1 MSGPLISPIVAC
13 IMTGSFFTYLNLARM
28 HSNDTQLMSKLF
40 ELEKDIKNINQ
51 ILPILRLI
59 LKDELLNFIKYLYTK
74 IFLY

>member
-40 ELEKDIKNINQ
+40 ELEKDIKNIKSD
-51 ILPILRLI
+51 IT
-59 LKDELLNFIKYLYTK
+59 DIKTNIK
-74 IFLY
+74 R